1 MITTIA
7 IYQELLINYRMKYN
21 REKKSRKRYTF
32 NLLIKFR
39 ILKTSLQSIL
49 LLGFIFYQN
58 KHYKIIREI
67 KERELRE
74 EEIITILKSIYIRV
88 DDSIKR

>member
-1 MITTIA
+1 
-7 IYQELLINYRMKYN
+7 MKYN

-49 LLGFIFYQN
+49 LLDWYFIKN

-74 EEIITILKSIYIRV
+74 EEIITILKNIYIRV

>member
-7 IYQELLINYRMKYN
+7 NYQELLINYRMKYN

-74 EEIITILKSIYIRV
+74 EEIITILKNIYIRV

>member
-1 MITTIA
+1 
-7 IYQELLINYRMKYN
+7 MKYN

-74 EEIITILKSIYIRV
+74 EEIITILKNIYIRV

>member
-7 IYQELLINYRMKYN
+7 NYQELLINYRMKYN

-49 LLGFIFYQN
+49 LLDWYFIKN

-74 EEIITILKSIYIRV
+74 EEIITILKNIYIRV

>member
-1 MITTIA
+1 
-7 IYQELLINYRMKYN
+7 MKYY

-49 LLGFIFYQN
+49 LLDWYFIKIKY
-58 KHYKIIREI
+58 YKIIREI

-74 EEIITILKSIYIRV
+74 EEIITILKNIYIRV